1 MDDWFSSTKTESS
14 KKNAVLCPVGEA
26 GVAVAE
32 TYLFLDHTNRKFER
46 RDVKTNG
53 ELRPKFRSRH
63 NLRASTEFYNN
74 SLSWQVMES

>member
-1 MDDWFSSTKTESS
+1 MTGSRQQKLRVS
-14 KKNAVLCPVGEA
+14 KRMLYYTQCET

-32 TYLFLDHTNRKFER
+32 TYLFLGHAIRKFER
-46 RDVKTNG
+46 RDVKTKG

-74 SLSWQVMES
+74 SLSGQVMES